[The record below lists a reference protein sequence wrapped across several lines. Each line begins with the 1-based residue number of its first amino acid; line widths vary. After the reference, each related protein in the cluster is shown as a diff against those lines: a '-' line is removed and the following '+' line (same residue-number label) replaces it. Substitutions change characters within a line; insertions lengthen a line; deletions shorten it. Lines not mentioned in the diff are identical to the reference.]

1 MKVKKFRSIIEPMN
15 ELKQILED
23 HGMTRDHA
31 HKEAS
36 CIVNMALTYGD
47 YQLTGVC
54 GLTDIAVPY
63 ERFYQGNKYKKQ
75 TLAAISRKRG

>member
-1 MKVKKFRSIIEPMN
+1 MKVGKSRSIIEPMN

-23 HGMTRDHA
+23 QGMKPEHA
-31 HKEAS
+31 CEEAS
-36 CIVNMALTYGD
+36 YIVNAALGYGD
-47 YQLTGVC
+47 YQSTGVC
-54 GLTDIAVPY
+54 GLDIAVSY